1 MRITKN
7 LLKLS
12 VLLIPMALSAC
23 GDGWQVVY
31 TKDVFPYGDGRTA
44 GVGVI
49 YVREVM
55 MPVKELKLVDD
66 MPKAVVTEKAEDTV
80 SKDEMF
86 KNHQMKSLNTRPQSK
101 IEKAFIKAQS
111 K

>member
-1 MRITKN
+1 VRITKK
-7 LLKLS
+7 LLKIS
-12 VLLIPMALSAC
+12 ALLIPMALSAC

-49 YVREVM
+49 YVREIM
-55 MPVKELKLVDD
+55 MPAKELKLVDD
-66 MPKAVVTEKAEDTV
+66 MPKVEEQEAVASGLT
-80 SKDEMF
+80 KDEMF